1 MIQCYEI
8 FPSCQNVMRERG
20 RERDNNRKTVCQCE
34 RVIIGCECVQ
44 VCSNKTNT
52 HTKKN
57 INFWEGEKSS
67 RKTELIKSYIYS
79 RRNKETTI
87 SNQERN
93 KAKQK
98 KTEFIHSY
106 LASEKE
112 RDDERSARAR
122 RMSGTESFSS
132 VLSSVRKLFRFL

>member
-8 FPSCQNVMRERG
+8 FPSCQNVMRDRG

-52 HTKKN
+52 HTQKKN

-112 RDDERSARAR
+112 GW
-122 RMSGTESFSS
+122 RMSGTVSFSS
-132 VLSSVRKLFRFL
+132 VLSSFRKLFRFL